1 MIYLTFIPIYS
12 YNLILL
18 AMKTQEKSTFLATFK
33 HTKQYSYKKISSEY
47 SLEGTMLK
55 LKLQ

>member
-33 HTKQYSYKKISSEY
+33 HTIQYGE
-47 SLEGTMLK
+47 
-55 LKLQ
+55 LQSA